1 LTLAKD
7 GGFRPERIFDCDLDN
22 FAVAAA
28 PSQGRLLILF
38 ESVEKVCVIRGI
50 LLDGKVDDLV

>member
-1 LTLAKD
+1 LSPQKAGDFAQSESSKSD
-7 GGFRPERIFDCDLDN
+7 IDN

-38 ESVEKVCVIRGI
+38 ESVEKYA
-50 LLDGKVDDLV
+50 

>member
-1 LTLAKD
+1 MITD
-7 GGFRPERIFDCDLDN
+7 Y

-38 ESVEKVCVIRGI
+38 EGAEKVCVI
-50 LLDGKVDDLV
+50 

>member
-1 LTLAKD
+1 LTPPKG
-7 GGFRPERIFDCDLDN
+7 GGFCPERIFDCDIDN

-38 ESVEKVCVIRGI
+38 ESVEKVCIIREI